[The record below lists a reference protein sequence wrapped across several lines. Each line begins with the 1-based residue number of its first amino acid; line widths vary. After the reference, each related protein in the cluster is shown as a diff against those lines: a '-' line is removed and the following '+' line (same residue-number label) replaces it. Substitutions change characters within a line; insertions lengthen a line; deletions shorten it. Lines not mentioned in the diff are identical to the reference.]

1 MPIPEKDKDILRQL
15 GEKMADIAA
24 LPIQKERAIAWE
36 RLNDLKRVKPMIWIN
51 ELPWHELDFNDE
63 LKVQCTDGFCR
74 GIEYGLRATMYQ
86 WEHLPGDMIIE
97 NVIYS
102 PLAIRDTGLGLGED
116 VDIVRT
122 DPRSGVVSRTYHP
135 QIREEKDIKKIKFPE
150 VSHDEEATE
159 RTYQAMVEIFDGIMP
174 VEKRGIAGQWFAPW
188 DYLIRLWGV
197 QEAMEDMYLRP
208 ELVHKAMDHLVNA
221 HLHQLDQWEKLNL
234 LSRNDNNTRIGS
246 GGYGY
251 TSELPQKDFDPAHV
265 RPIDIWGCAT
275 AQIFSEIS
283 PKMHE
288 EFALQY
294 EMKWLKRFGL
304 TYYGCCEPLD
314 IKIPILRNV
323 PNLRKISMSPW
334 INVERAAKEMADD
347 YVFSLKPN
355 PEILARDVWH
365 PDIARKVLRE
375 ILEKLQGCVVEIILK
390 DVSTIHYE
398 PQRLWE
404 WAKIAAEE
412 AERFA

>member
-24 LPIQKERAIAWE
+24 LPIQKERAITWE

-221 HLHQLDQWEKLNL
+221 HLHQFDQWEKLNL

-390 DVSTIHYE
+390 DVSTIRYE

>member
-24 LPIQKERAIAWE
+24 LPIQKERAITWE

-174 VEKRGIAGQWFAPW
+174 VEKCGIAGQWFAPW

-221 HLHQLDQWEKLNL
+221 HLHQFDQWEKLNL

-390 DVSTIHYE
+390 DVSTIRYE

>member
-24 LPIQKERAIAWE
+24 LPIQKERAITWE

-390 DVSTIHYE
+390 DVSTIRYE

>member
-135 QIREEKDIKKIKFPE
+135 QIREEKDIEKIKFPE

-174 VEKRGIAGQWFAPW
+174 VERRGIAGQWFAPW

-251 TSELPQKDFDPAHV
+251 ISELPQKDFDPAHV

-390 DVSTIHYE
+390 DVSTIRYE

>member
-1 MPIPEKDKDILRQL
+1 MPISEKDKGILRQL
-15 GEKMADIAA
+15 GEKMADIAT
-24 LPIQKERAIAWE
+24 LPIQKERAAMWE
-36 RLNDLKRVKPMIWIN
+36 RLNDLKRVKPMVWIN
-51 ELPWHELDFNDE
+51 ELPWHELEFNDE

-86 WEHLPGDMIIE
+86 WEHLPGDMVIE

-102 PLAIRDTGLGLGED
+102 PLAIRDTGLGIGED

-122 DPRSGVVSRTYHP
+122 DPRSGIVSRTYHP
-135 QIREEKDIKKIKFPE
+135 QIREEKDIEKIKFPE

-174 VEKRGIAGQWFAPW
+174 VEKRGIAGTWFAPW

-265 RPIDIWGCAT
+265 RLIDIWGCAT
-275 AQIFSEIS
+275 AQIFSEVS

-334 INVERAAKEMADD
+334 INVERAAKEMSDD

-390 DVSTIHYE
+390 DVSTIRYE

>member
-1 MPIPEKDKDILRQL
+1 
-15 GEKMADIAA
+15 
-24 LPIQKERAIAWE
+24 
-36 RLNDLKRVKPMIWIN
+36 
-51 ELPWHELDFNDE
+51 
-63 LKVQCTDGFCR
+63 
-74 GIEYGLRATMYQ
+74 MYQ

-135 QIREEKDIKKIKFPE
+135 QIREEKDIEKIKFPE

-251 TSELPQKDFDPAHV
+251 TSELPQKDFDPAYV

-390 DVSTIHYE
+390 DVSTIRYE

-404 WAKIAAEE
+404 WAQIAVEE
-412 AERFA
+412 TERFA